1 MLNNT
6 MLWNVLSF
14 KSDSNWRYKFSYG
27 YAKTNTTGKI
37 HLTRSS
43 IEFCMFYYF
52 LFSLTIDYSLPPFL
66 FSFFSRILSKSTFNW
81 YHGKD
86 NLKYRMQRKKG
97 KIPLNATMNRQ
108 RGRTDDSGCSLV
120 LAFSLIVLI

>member
-1 MLNNT
+1 

-66 FSFFSRILSKSTFNW
+66 FSFFSRFSLNRPLTDITAKITSNIECSE
-81 YHGKD
+81 
-86 NLKYRMQRKKG
+86 KKG